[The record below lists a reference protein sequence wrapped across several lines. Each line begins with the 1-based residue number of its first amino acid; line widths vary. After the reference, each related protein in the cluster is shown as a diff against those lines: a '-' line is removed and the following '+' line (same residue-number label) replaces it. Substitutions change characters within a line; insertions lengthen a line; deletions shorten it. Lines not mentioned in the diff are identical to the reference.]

1 MISCISCENV
11 HEFGRVFHSQF
22 RLRYGGFVERQQY
35 DVSVY
40 DGMEFDR
47 YDTPASRYLVY
58 HTDEG
63 RALGV
68 SRLTPTILS
77 CMLGDL
83 WPHLVEEKSL
93 LQSEC
98 GVGGDA
104 LLRGQGR
111 APELRQRIVHEM
123 ACAYLEFGLRLG
135 LKKIIG
141 LMPTY
146 IYRSVFE
153 RPGIEMEVLGPVEA
167 IGRHK
172 CRAVAIPVTAQQL
185 ANVRRKTGIAHS
197 VLRFAVTRENVRMP
211 KPHDPGKRRN
221 RATGEYMATTS
232 IRRSGFS
239 KRWIFCAARPGKRT
253 SRRSSR

>member
-11 HEFGRVFHSQF
+11 HEFGTAFHSQF

-58 HTDEG
+58 HTGEG
-63 RALGV
+63 KALGV
-68 SRLTPTILS
+68 SRLTPTMLS
-77 CMLGDL
+77 CMLADL
-83 WPHLVEEKSL
+83 WPHLVEDKTL
-93 LQSEC
+93 LQS
-98 GVGGDA
+98 DA
-104 LLRGQGR
+104 VWEGTRYCVDKDV

-123 ACAYLEFGLRLG
+123 ACAYLEFGLRRG

-153 RPGIEMEVLGPVEA
+153 RPGIEMEYLGPVES

-172 CRAVAIPVTAQQL
+172 CRAVAIPVTAEQL
-185 ANVRRKTGIAHS
+185 ANVRHKTGIAND
-197 VLRFAVTRENVRMP
+197 VLRFANHEGEREYA
-211 KPHDPGKRRN
+211 
-221 RATGEYMATTS
+221 RAA
-232 IRRSGFS
+232 
-239 KRWIFCAARPGKRT
+239 
-253 SRRSSR
+253 

>member
-1 MISCISCENV
+1 MISCISTENV
-11 HEFGRVFHSQF
+11 HEFGPAFHSQF
-22 RLRYGGFVERQQY
+22 RLRHGGFVERQQY

-40 DGMEFDR
+40 DGMEFDQ

-68 SRLTPTILS
+68 SRLTPTVLS
-77 CMLGDL
+77 SMLRDL
-83 WPHLVEEKSL
+83 WPHLVQDKSVL
-93 LQSEC
+93 RCERVWEGTRYC
-98 GVGGDA
+98 VDKDA
-104 LLRGQGR
+104 S
-111 APELRQRIVHEM
+111 PEIRQRIIHEM
-123 ACAYLEFGLRLG
+123 ACAYLEFGLKLG

-153 RPGIEMEVLGPVEA
+153 RPGIEMEYLGPVEA

-185 ANVRRKTGIAHS
+185 AHVRRKTGIAGS
-197 VLRFAVTRENVRMP
+197 ILRFTSHQKAGANA
-211 KPHDPGKRRN
+211 
-221 RATGEYMATTS
+221 RAA
-232 IRRSGFS
+232 
-239 KRWIFCAARPGKRT
+239 
-253 SRRSSR
+253 

>member
-1 MISCISCENV
+1 MISCISAENV
-11 HEFGRVFHSQF
+11 HEFGGAFHSQF
-22 RLRYGGFVERQQY
+22 RLRHEGFVERQQY

-58 HTDEG
+58 HTGEG

-68 SRLTPTILS
+68 SRLTPTTLS
-77 CMLGDL
+77 CMLRDL
-83 WPHLVEEKSL
+83 WPHLVADKSN
-93 LQSEC
+93 LQSQAVWEGTRYC
-98 GVGGDA
+98 VDRDA
-104 LLRGQGR
+104 P
-111 APELRQRIVHEM
+111 PELRQRIVHEM
-123 ACAYLEFGLRLG
+123 ACAYLEFGLGLG

-153 RPGIEMEVLGPVEA
+153 RPGIEMEYLGPVET

-185 ANVRRKTGIAHS
+185 ANVRRKTGLTDR
-197 VLRFAVTRENVRMP
+197 VLRFARHKGEPENVR
-211 KPHDPGKRRN
+211 
-221 RATGEYMATTS
+221 
-232 IRRSGFS
+232 
-239 KRWIFCAARPGKRT
+239 AA
-253 SRRSSR
+253 

>member
-11 HEFGRVFHSQF
+11 HEFGMAFHSQF

-68 SRLTPTILS
+68 SRLTPTVLS
-77 CMLGDL
+77 CMLRDL
-83 WPHLVEEKSL
+83 WPHLVEDKSL
-93 LQSEC
+93 LQSEAVWEGTRYC
-98 GVGGDA
+98 VDKDV
-104 LLRGQGR
+104 
-111 APELRQRIVHEM
+111 APEVRQRIVHEM
-123 ACAYLEFGLRLG
+123 ACAYLEFGLRMG

-153 RPGIEMEVLGPVEA
+153 RPGIEMEYLGPVEA

-172 CRAVAIPVTAQQL
+172 CRAVAIPITADQL
-185 ANVRRKTGIAHS
+185 ANVRRKNGITDS
-197 VLRFAVTRENVRMP
+197 VLRFAKHEGEREYA
-211 KPHDPGKRRN
+211 
-221 RATGEYMATTS
+221 RAA
-232 IRRSGFS
+232 
-239 KRWIFCAARPGKRT
+239 
-253 SRRSSR
+253 

>member
-1 MISCISCENV
+1 MISCISCENI
-11 HEFGRVFHSQF
+11 HEFGKAFHSQF

-68 SRLTPTILS
+68 SRLTPTTLS
-77 CMLGDL
+77 CMLRDL
-83 WPHLVEEKSL
+83 WPHLVEDKTLFHAETVWEGTRYCVDKDL
-93 LQSEC
+93 TPD
-98 GVGGDA
+98 V
-104 LLRGQGR
+104 
-111 APELRQRIVHEM
+111 RQRIIHEM

-153 RPGIEMEVLGPVEA
+153 RPGIEMEYLGPVEA

-172 CRAVAIPVTAQQL
+172 CRGVAIPVTALQL

-197 VLRFAVTRENVRMP
+197 VLRFTQREGER
-211 KPHDPGKRRN
+211 DYA
-221 RATGEYMATTS
+221 RAA
-232 IRRSGFS
+232 
-239 KRWIFCAARPGKRT
+239 
-253 SRRSSR
+253 